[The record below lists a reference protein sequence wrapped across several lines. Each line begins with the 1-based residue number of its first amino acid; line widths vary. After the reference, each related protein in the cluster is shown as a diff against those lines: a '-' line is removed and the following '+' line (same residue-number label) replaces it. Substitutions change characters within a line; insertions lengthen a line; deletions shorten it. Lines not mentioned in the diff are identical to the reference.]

1 METIRTGVYIC
12 HCGVNIAAAV
22 DVKAVAEFA
31 KGLPCV
37 VVARDYQ
44 YMCSDPGQELIK
56 SDIKEYGLNRVVV
69 ASCSPRMHEPTFRN
83 ACADAGL
90 NPYCFEMANIREQC
104 AWVHL
109 KGATEKAKDLVAS
122 AVAKAA
128 LLEPL
133 ERKKVSV
140 IPRALVI
147 GGGIAGI
154 YAALEIADKGFE
166 TYLVEKEPS
175 IGGHMAQLD
184 KTFPTLDCSACI
196 LSPKMVEAERHKNVQ
211 LFTYSEVK
219 EVKGYIGNY
228 EVKIGKKPRYVDE
241 HKCTGCGECANAC
254 LLRGRIPNEFDAG
267 LGKRSAIYVPFPQAV
282 PLAYTVDAER
292 CLYITKGKCGKYP
305 ACKEACP
312 ADAIDFEQHEEEIEI
327 EVGTIVVATGYELL
341 DPVERPAYGYKYDEV
356 LTGLEF
362 ERLSVAS
369 GPTGGKIIING
380 KEPKEVV
387 FISCVGSRE
396 RGGSVESGRMQDTG
410 YRIQDA
416 KSSNLKPQTSKRNE
430 YCSRVCCMYIAKQAH
445 LVRDKIPDA
454 RVRIIY
460 NDMRAYGKGFEE
472 FYNRVKKEGV
482 EYIRKELEDEVEVIK
497 RSEGD
502 DKVIVRTVSG
512 SERIE
517 IEADLVVLANAIVPR
532 RDAGELAKILKITRS
547 GDGFF
552 LEAHPKLRP
561 LDTFTEG
568 IFIAGCCQSPK
579 DIPDSVAQ
587 AVGAAIRASIPL
599 MRGEVEVEPLVA
611 SVNESICVGCGTC
624 EAICPF
630 DALSLEAGVMRV
642 NEVVCKGCGSCGSV
656 CPSGAISMRHFKDE
670 QIYAQIEVM
679 T

>member
-12 HCGVNIAAAV
+12 HCGVNIAATV

-56 SDIKEYGLNRVVV
+56 SDIKEYGLTRVVV

-133 ERKKVSV
+133 ERKKVGV

-196 LSPKMVEAERHKNVQ
+196 LSPKMVEVERHKNVR
-211 LFTYSEVK
+211 LLTYSEVK

-228 EVKIGKKPRYVDE
+228 EVKIRKKPRYVDE

-267 LGKRSAIYVPFPQAV
+267 LGKRGAIYIPFPQAV
-282 PLAYTVDAER
+282 PVAYTVDAER
-292 CLYITKGKCGKYP
+292 CLYLTKGKCGKSP

-341 DPVERPAYGYKYDEV
+341 DPAERPAYGYKYEEV

-387 FISCVGSRE
+387 FISCVGSRSRKE
-396 RGGSVESGRMQDTG
+396 GEC
-410 YRIQDA
+410 
-416 KSSNLKPQTSKRNE
+416 E

-454 RVRIIY
+454 RIRIIY

-472 FYNRVKKEGV
+472 FYNRVKAEGA

-497 RSEGD
+497 RSEED
-502 DKVIVRTVSG
+502 DKAIVRTVSG
-512 SERIE
+512 NEKIE

-532 RDAGELAKILKITRS
+532 KDAGELAKILKITRS

-561 LDTFTEG
+561 LDTFTDG

-579 DIPDSVAQ
+579 DIPDSIAQ

-611 SVNESICVGCGTC
+611 SVNENICVGCGIC

-670 QIYAQIEVM
+670 QIYAQIEAIV
-679 T
+679 

>member
-12 HCGVNIAAAV
+12 HCGVNIAATV

-56 SDIKEYGLNRVVV
+56 SDIKEYGLTRVVV

-133 ERKKVSV
+133 ERKKVGV

-196 LSPKMVEAERHKNVQ
+196 LSPKMVEVERHKNVQ

-228 EVKIGKKPRYVDE
+228 EVKIRKKPRYVDE

-267 LGKRSAIYVPFPQAV
+267 LGKRSAVYVPFPQAV
-282 PLAYTVDAER
+282 PVAYTVDAEH
-292 CLYITKGKCGKYP
+292 CLYLTKGKCGKYP

-312 ADAIDFEQHEEEIEI
+312 ADAIAFEQHEEEIEI

-341 DPVERPAYGYKYDEV
+341 DPAERPAYGYKYDEV

-369 GPTGGKIIING
+369 GPTGGQILING

-396 RGGSVESGRMQDTG
+396 REGSVESGRMQDAG

-472 FYNRVKKEGV
+472 FYNRVKAEGV

-497 RSEGD
+497 RSEED

-512 SERIE
+512 NEKIE

-532 RDAGELAKILKITRS
+532 KDAGELAKILKITRS

-561 LDTFTEG
+561 LDTFTDG

-579 DIPDSVAQ
+579 DIPDSIAQ

-611 SVNESICVGCGTC
+611 SVNENICVGCGIC

-670 QIYAQIEVM
+670 QIYAQIEVIV
-679 T
+679 

>member
-497 RSEGD
+497 RSEED
-502 DKVIVRTVSG
+502 DKAIVRTVSG
-512 SERIE
+512 NEKIE

-532 RDAGELAKILKITRS
+532 KDAGELAKILKITRS

-611 SVNESICVGCGTC
+611 SVNENICVGCGTC

>member
-12 HCGVNIAAAV
+12 HCGVNIAMTV
-22 DVKAVAEFA
+22 DVKTVAEFA

-56 SDIKEYGLNRVVV
+56 SDIKEFGLNRVVV

-133 ERKKVSV
+133 ERKKVGV

-154 YAALEIADKGFE
+154 NAALEIADKGFE

-219 EVKGYIGNY
+219 EVKGYIGSY
-228 EVKIGKKPRYVDE
+228 EVKIRKKPRYVDE

-254 LLRGRIPNEFDAG
+254 LLRGTVPNEFDAG
-267 LGKRSAIYVPFPQAV
+267 LGKRGAIYVPFPQAV
-282 PLAYTVDAER
+282 PLVYTVDAEH
-292 CLYITKGKCGKYP
+292 CIYITKGKCGKSP
-305 ACKEACP
+305 ACKEACS
-312 ADAIDFEQHEEEIEI
+312 ANAIDFTQHEEEIEI

-341 DPVERPAYGYKYDEV
+341 DPAERPAYGYKYDEV

-396 RGGSVESGRMQDTG
+396 REGRVECGRMQDA
-410 YRIQDA
+410 RF
-416 KSSNLKPQTSKRNE
+416 SNLKPQTSKGNE

-454 RVRIIY
+454 RVKIIY
-460 NDMRAYGKGFEE
+460 NDMRAHGKGFEE
-472 FYNRVKKEGV
+472 FYNRVKKEGA

-497 RSEGD
+497 RSEED

-512 SERIE
+512 REKVE
-517 IEADLVVLANAIVPR
+517 IEADLVVLANAIVPGK
-532 RDAGELAKILKITRS
+532 DAGELAKILKISRS

-561 LDTFTEG
+561 LDTFTDG

-599 MRGEVEVEPLVA
+599 IRGEVEVEPLVA
-611 SVNESICVGCGTC
+611 SVNENICVGCGTC

-630 DALSLEAGVMRV
+630 DALSLEAGVMHV
-642 NEVVCKGCGSCGSV
+642 NEVVCKGCGSCGSA

-670 QIYAQIEVM
+670 QIYAQIEAM
-679 T
+679 I

>member
-1 METIRTGVYIC
+1 MIENIETPRIGVYIC
-12 HCGVNIAAAV
+12 HCGVNIAATV
-22 DVKAVAEFA
+22 DVKEVARFA
-31 KGLPCV
+31 NDLPCV
-37 VVARDYQ
+37 VIARDYQ

-56 SDIKEYGLNRVVV
+56 SDIKEHGLNRVVV

-83 ACADAGL
+83 ACEDAGV
-90 NPYCFEMANIREQC
+90 NAYCFEMANLREQC
-104 AWVHL
+104 AWVHSD
-109 KGATEKAKDLVAS
+109 KNRATEKAKDLVAS
-122 AVAKAA
+122 AVGKAA

-133 ERKKVSV
+133 ERKKVGV

-147 GGGIAGI
+147 GGGVAGI
-154 YAALEIADKGFE
+154 YTALEIADKGFE

-196 LSPKMVEAERHKNVQ
+196 LTPKMVEVERHKNIQ
-211 LFTYSEVK
+211 LLTYSEVK
-219 EVKGYIGNY
+219 EVSGYIGNY
-228 EVKIGKKPRYVDE
+228 NVKIKKRPRYVDE
-241 HKCTGCGECANAC
+241 HKCTGCGECADAC
-254 LLRGRIPNEFDAG
+254 RLRDRISNEFEAG

-282 PLAYTVDAER
+282 PLIYTVDAER

-327 EVGTIVVATGYELL
+327 KVGTIVVATGYELL
-341 DPVERPAYGYKYDEV
+341 DLEEKPDYGYKYDEV

-387 FISCVGSRE
+387 FISCIGSRSCKE
-396 RGGSVESGRMQDTG
+396 DEC
-410 YRIQDA
+410 
-416 KSSNLKPQTSKRNE
+416 E

-445 LVRDKIPDA
+445 LVKEKIPDA
-454 RVRIIY
+454 KVKVLY
-460 NDMRAYGKGFEE
+460 NDVRAYGKGFEE
-472 FYNRVKKEGV
+472 FYNRAKDEGV
-482 EYIRKELEDEVEVIK
+482 EYIRKELEDPVEIVKKNDADEKVVIK
-497 RSEGD
+497 TIIEG
-502 DKVIVRTVSG
+502 
-512 SERIE
+512 ENIE

-532 RDAGELAKILKITRS
+532 RDADELAKILKIS
-547 GDGFF
+547 KSADGFF

-561 LDTFTEG
+561 LDTFTDG

-599 MRGEVEVEPLVA
+599 IRGEVEIEPLVA
-611 SVNESICVGCGTC
+611 SVNEAVCVGCGTC

-630 DALSLEAGVMRV
+630 DALSLKAGVMSV
-642 NEVVCKGCGSCGSV
+642 NEVVCKGCGSCGSA

-670 QIYAQIEVM
+670 QIYAQIEAIGSA
-679 T
+679 

>member
-1 METIRTGVYIC
+1 MKIETPRIGVYIC
-12 HCGVNIAAAV
+12 HCGVNIAATV
-22 DVKAVAEFA
+22 DVKGVAEFA
-31 KGLPCV
+31 NELPCV
-37 VVARDYQ
+37 VIARDYQ

-56 SDIKEYGLNRVVV
+56 NDIKEQELNRVVV

-83 ACADAGL
+83 ACEDAGL
-90 NPYCFEMANIREQC
+90 NPYCFEMANLREQC

-109 KGATEKAKDLVAS
+109 DKDKATEKAKDLVAS
-122 AVAKAA
+122 AVSKAA

-133 ERKKVSV
+133 ERKKVGV

-147 GGGIAGI
+147 GGGVAGI

-196 LSPKMVEAERHKNVQ
+196 LTPKMVEVERHKNTQ

-219 EVKGYIGNY
+219 EVNGYIGNY
-228 EVKIGKKPRYVDE
+228 KVMIRKRPRYVDV
-241 HKCTGCGECANAC
+241 HKCTGCGECATAC
-254 LLRGRIPNEFDAG
+254 LLRGRIPNEFDVG
-267 LGKRSAIYVPFPQAV
+267 LGKRGAIYVPFPQAV
-282 PLAYTVDAER
+282 PLIYTVDANR
-292 CLYITKGKCGKYP
+292 CIYITKGKCGKYP

-312 ADAIDFEQHEEEIEI
+312 ADAIDFEQHEEEVEV

-341 DPVERPAYGYKYDEV
+341 DPSEKPEYGYKYDEV

-369 GPTGGKIIING
+369 GPTDGKLLING

-387 FISCVGSRE
+387 FISCVGSRSHKE
-396 RGGSVESGRMQDTG
+396 GEC
-410 YRIQDA
+410 
-416 KSSNLKPQTSKRNE
+416 E

-445 LVRDKIPDA
+445 LIREKIPDA
-454 RVRIIY
+454 KVKVLY
-460 NDMRAYGKGFEE
+460 NDVRAYGKGFEE
-472 FYNRVKKEGV
+472 FYNRAMEEGV
-482 EYIRKELEDEVEVIK
+482 EYIRKELEDPIEVVK
-497 RSEGD
+497 RNEGGE
-502 DKVIVRTVSG
+502 KVIVRTIREG
-512 SERIE
+512 ERIE

-532 RDAGELAKILKITRS
+532 KDADELAKILKISRS
-547 GDGFF
+547 ADGFF

-561 LDTFTEG
+561 LDTFTDG

-599 MRGEVEVEPLVA
+599 MRGEVEIEPLVA
-611 SVNESICVGCGTC
+611 SINEAVCVGCGTC
-624 EAICPF
+624 EAVCPF
-630 DALSLEAGVMRV
+630 DALSLEEGVMRV
-642 NEVVCKGCGSCGSV
+642 NEVVCKGCGSCGSA
-656 CPSGAISMRHFKDE
+656 CPSGAISMVHFKDE
-670 QIYAQIEVM
+670 QIYAQIEAMV
-679 T
+679 

>member
-1 METIRTGVYIC
+1 
-12 HCGVNIAAAV
+12 
-22 DVKAVAEFA
+22 
-31 KGLPCV
+31 
-37 VVARDYQ
+37 
-44 YMCSDPGQELIK
+44 
-56 SDIKEYGLNRVVV
+56 
-69 ASCSPRMHEPTFRN
+69 
-83 ACADAGL
+83 
-90 NPYCFEMANIREQC
+90 
-104 AWVHL
+104 
-109 KGATEKAKDLVAS
+109 
-122 AVAKAA
+122 
-128 LLEPL
+128 
-133 ERKKVSV
+133 
-140 IPRALVI
+140 
-147 GGGIAGI
+147 
-154 YAALEIADKGFE
+154 
-166 TYLVEKEPS
+166 
-175 IGGHMAQLD
+175 
-184 KTFPTLDCSACI
+184 
-196 LSPKMVEAERHKNVQ
+196 MVEVERHKNVQ
-211 LFTYSEVK
+211 LFSYSEVK

-228 EVKIGKKPRYVDE
+228 EVKIRKKPRYVDE

-254 LLRGRIPNEFDAG
+254 LLRGRVPNEFDAG
-267 LGKRSAIYVPFPQAV
+267 LGKRGAIYVPFPQAV
-282 PLAYTVDAER
+282 PLAYTVDAEH
-292 CLYITKGKCGKYP
+292 CIYITKGKCGKYP
-305 ACKEACP
+305 ACKEVCP
-312 ADAIDFEQHEEEIEI
+312 ADAIDFEQHEEETEI

-341 DPVERPAYGYKYDEV
+341 DPAERPAYGYKYDEV

-369 GPTGGKIIING
+369 GPTGGRIIING

-396 RGGSVESGRMQDTG
+396 REGITNYEL
-410 YRIQDA
+410 RITNSNLDHQTP
-416 KSSNLKPQTSKRNE
+416 NLKPQTSKRNE

-497 RSEGD
+497 QSEED

-512 SERIE
+512 RIE
-517 IEADLVVLANAIVPR
+517 IEADLVVLANAIVPGK
-532 RDAGELAKILKITRS
+532 DAGELAKILKISRS

-561 LDTFTEG
+561 LDTFTDG

-611 SVNESICVGCGTC
+611 SVNENICVGCGIC

-630 DALSLEAGVMRV
+630 DALSLDAGVMRV
-642 NEVVCKGCGSCGSV
+642 NEVVCKGCGSCGSA

-670 QIYAQIEVM
+670 QIYAQIEAM